1 MSCFQLPFPHPFKD
15 ISYILTPPT
24 DARRPIALLIT
35 LGQCLLRYKH
45 PIRATFL
52 LPSRTSSSSMLTDSF
67 PCMILHRRNLACI
80 GCGCPRASG
89 ANGSGTSTHQHQH
102 QQHPS
107 SNVATRAMPSPR
119 FSSPSASVTYYSSA
133 PPPSQSQTQQ
143 QQQQQPQAHQQPAQQ
158 HGQHLTVP
166 SHIGFSQ
173 PQPPSS
179 FGPTSSLPHVAA
191 HPPKPSHPLLTPS
204 GRAFA
209 VGGKVQNISSD
220 PLSPCIMYWPDNE
233 PFPEQGQIR
242 PNNLAGVA
250 VSIVNIKFFSA
261 DVLFVC

>member
-1 MSCFQLPFPHPFKD
+1 
-15 ISYILTPPT
+15 
-24 DARRPIALLIT
+24 
-35 LGQCLLRYKH
+35 
-45 PIRATFL
+45 
-52 LPSRTSSSSMLTDSF
+52 MLTDSF

-107 SNVATRAMPSPR
+107 SNVSTRAMPSPR

-143 QQQQQPQAHQQPAQQ
+143 QQQQPQAHQQPAQQ

-173 PQPPSS
+173 PQPPSP

-261 DVLFVC
+261 DMLFVC